1 MSVSRSTPR
10 RRQSGSPARKPRVAG
25 TRNRASTA
33 AGASPRADAPAEQDA
48 GQDTSTVAGQDSAE
62 TAAEETGAAEAG
74 AVDGTE
80 PATAAAAD
88 AAEDATTGGP
98 ASGEDGPSEQDSAA
112 EAGAAEAGAAEV
124 GTAEA
129 DTAEST
135 STVDDGSDED
145 SERGEEPERSR
156 GEVAP
161 GRGSGAT
168 GSADG
173 QREPAASPAE
183 SSGGRGRRSWRR
195 ASDSGSR
202 SGLSSGHVRTVLT
215 AVLLVLALGF
225 GGLAYWFHQTAH
237 ALRHEGP
244 SANAALVDEATTSEV
259 KGQIGSAVE
268 KLFSYDY
275 SNVGKT
281 DKAAENLLVGE
292 AVEQYDKMFK
302 TVREQAPKQKM
313 KLTSTVARSG
323 VTLLEGDRAE
333 VLVFVNQEA
342 TSAKSDEGGMYP
354 AQLTVQAEKR
364 SGEWKISGMSQFAR

>member
-48 GQDTSTVAGQDSAE
+48 GQDTSTVAGRDSAE

-98 ASGEDGPSEQDSAA
+98 ASGEEGPSGQDSAA
-112 EAGAAEAGAAEV
+112 EAGTAGV
-124 GTAEA
+124 

-135 STVDDGSDED
+135 STVDDGSGED

-195 ASDSGSR
+195 ASESGSR